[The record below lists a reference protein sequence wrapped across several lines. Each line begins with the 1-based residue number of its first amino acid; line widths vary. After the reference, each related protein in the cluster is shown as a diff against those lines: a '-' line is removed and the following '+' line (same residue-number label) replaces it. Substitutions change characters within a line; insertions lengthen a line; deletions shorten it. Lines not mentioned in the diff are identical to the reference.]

1 MTTPRS
7 ARGTTPRRDN
17 KVIKGR
23 LDPATYSPMIGA
35 RDSKDGGLIMSEGS
49 GIPFNPY
56 LDPFMQMK
64 MMQEKQEKDKEV
76 YATSG
81 DEAKVDDTKRPFNR
95 RYSPI
100 GILIFLFYLSS
111 CIYYFVIRATKTLDM
126 GFTWYGWLVLVVEII
141 TSTATM
147 GYAVL
152 LIRFTRSK
160 RTKGL
165 PLAKAGHEPDEDN
178 LKFHVRVLV
187 PCYKETVDLVEI
199 TVKAALAA
207 PLPADARRT
216 VYLCDDGNDPNK
228 AAMIARLGKDCV
240 YVTGRKRDPTGEING
255 KSNNLNNCLRLIYSE
270 YEPKDIPV
278 SEVIVVFDADMV
290 AKPNFFTKILEVMYD
305 DNVALCLT
313 PQVRG
318 PAGRGGRCC
327 PACHSAASAAGGWP
341 WPPPAACA
349 AGH

>member
-7 ARGTTPRRDN
+7 ARATPRRD

-35 RDSKDGGLIMSEGS
+35 REGKEGFIMSEGS

-81 DEAKVDDTKRPFNR
+81 DEAKIDSTARPFNR

-100 GILIFLFYLSS
+100 GILIFLFYLGS
-111 CIYYFVIRATKTLDM
+111 CMYYFVVRATKTLDM
-126 GFTWYGWLVLVVEII
+126 GFTWYGWVVLLVEIV

-152 LIRFTRSK
+152 LIRYTRSK
-160 RTKGL
+160 KTKGL
-165 PLAKAGHEPDEDN
+165 PLAKAGHEPDEDA

-207 PLPADARRT
+207 PLPADTRRT

-228 AAMIARLGKDCV
+228 AAMISRLGKDCV

-305 DNVALCLT
+305 DGVALCLT
-313 PQVRG
+313 PQVRRG
-318 PAGRGGRCC
+318 CCCWRAGWLGALLGCWR
-327 PACHSAASAAGGWP
+327 AAGLL
-341 WPPPAACA
+341 ARC
-349 AGH
+349 